1 MAKLAKSLE
10 HISVLL
16 AQTNCGYYILK
27 EILEKVKEEER
38 KSITKKLLRNADSL
52 VFDQNGH
59 TVLKKIVEYMDTKW
73 SKTYLKEFL
82 RLNFSALTA
91 NMFGSRV
98 VQKYIS
104 CWADAKDEVLKLVL
118 ENLVSLSLSQYG
130 SSLVTAVFRIGD
142 AETKMKMAKTIN
154 RESTKAL
161 LINSSQGKFVFEKIN
176 RWIALD

>member
-73 SKTYLKEFL
+73 SKTYGYGYGYGYGYSYNEDEAKKPWYLNLLKI
-82 RLNFSALTA
+82 
-91 NMFGSRV
+91 
-98 VQKYIS
+98 K
-104 CWADAKDEVLKLVL
+104 
-118 ENLVSLSLSQYG
+118 
-130 SSLVTAVFRIGD
+130 
-142 AETKMKMAKTIN
+142 
-154 RESTKAL
+154 
-161 LINSSQGKFVFEKIN
+161 
-176 RWIALD
+176 